1 MYDFS
6 GAIDNNLFVTN
17 MIPAPFDPAQRN
29 RFGATAN
36 HSTIFLKMVATDTPL
51 GRVIVYIQT
60 NFSGDGGNYGL
71 QLKQAYVTV
80 GHLTLGKARSTFADG
95 PARWRLRWTTRA
107 LPRQVSS
114 KNMLVQYASPSYS
127 GFSWAISAELPSAS
141 YTTGAGARSI
151 AQRFP
156 DIPAYVQYS
165 WASGS
170 HVRLSGILR
179 ELSYRDNVQASNH
192 FTTDGACS

>member
-1 MYDFS
+1 M
-6 GAIDNNLFVTN
+6 A
-17 MIPAPFDPAQRN
+17 
-29 RFGATAN
+29 ATMAYQ
-36 HSTIFLKMVATDTPL
+36 P
-51 GRVIVYIQT
+51 
-60 NFSGDGGNYGL
+60 
-71 QLKQAYVTV
+71 KQAYVTV
-80 GHLTLGKARSTFADG
+80 GHPHLSARHEALSPMARAMAPTVDDQG
-95 PARWRLRWTTRA
+95 PSG
-107 LPRQVSS
+107 QVSS